1 MLRIQK
7 ISVIA
12 AFLLLIWSFAL
23 TLPGSPAIHLI
34 ITLAPLIALVLFGI
48 KLLLTLIIG
57 VANFR
62 TVPVEAELLQED
74 IIRAR
79 KELKKRGVALE

>member
-34 ITLAPLIALVLFGI
+34 ITLVS
-48 KLLLTLIIG
+48 IG
-57 VANFR
+57 
-62 TVPVEAELLQED
+62 QSSS
-74 IIRAR
+74 R
-79 KELKKRGVALE
+79 KEERVFPFLINQLSHFF